1 LELERELVE
10 ELEHKQT
17 VAAAHKLSVEVEAEV
32 LVPR

>member
-1 LELERELVE
+1 VE

-17 VAAAHKLSVEVEAEV
+17 VAAEAHKLSVEVEAEV